1 MDRDNLI
8 SYGDSIITTGGSTL
22 SISGSAATTAWIQ
35 PSWGVQAVDRE
46 KVTLIRKMKL
56 FGITLS
62 KKLVEIPVD
71 KFFERVKKDKLKI
84 QIIDKIV
91 DKYMSSIERAELAG
105 QTALVEKLKD
115 SLEVVKMETKICQLG
130 VSDYLTKK
138 QVEDLMEKSSKNI
151 VITPIRN
158 FTRFIPD
165 DIVKKVAKLKKEN
178 IFSDFVI
185 MHYDPKK
192 ENVQKTKKEIE
203 KEKDPIVFGLL
214 RGSDNYYFIADW
226 VDEYCNLTLKEAL
239 ITINDKAKN
248 LLK

>member
-1 MDRDNLI
+1 MDNENNLI
-8 SYGDSIITTGGSTL
+8 SWGSGTAITTAGST
-22 SISGSAATTAWIQ
+22 ITSAWVQ
-35 PSWGVQAVDRE
+35 PTWQVQEVTRE
-46 KVTLIRKMKL
+46 KITLIGRIKFL
-56 FGITLS
+56 GITIK
-62 KKLVEIPVD
+62 KKLVEVPVD
-71 KFFERVKKDKLKI
+71 QFFEKVKKEKLKI
-84 QIIDKIV
+84 QIIDKIF

-115 SLEVVKMETKICQLG
+115 NLEVVKLETKICGLG
-130 VSDYLTKK
+130 VDTYLTKK
-138 QVEDLMEKSSKNI
+138 QVDDLMEKSSKHI
-151 VITPIRN
+151 AITPIRN
-158 FTRFIPD
+158 YTKFIPD
-165 DIVKKVAKLKKEN
+165 EVVKKVAKLKKEN
-178 IFSDFVI
+178 LFSEFVV

-203 KEKDPIVFGLL
+203 KEKDPIIFGLL